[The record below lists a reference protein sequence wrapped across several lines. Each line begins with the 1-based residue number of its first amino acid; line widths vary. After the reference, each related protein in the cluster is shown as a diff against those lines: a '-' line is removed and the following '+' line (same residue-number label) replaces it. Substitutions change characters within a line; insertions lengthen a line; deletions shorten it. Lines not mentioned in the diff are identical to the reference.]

1 MTLISVCNP
10 LFFTESSKIY
20 LIQEMGYYQL
30 AVDDIIEKYQLI
42 LSSNLLKEKK
52 ALALFVKFLK
62 LAIFVLDGHFQ

>member
-1 MTLISVCNP
+1 MCNP

-30 AVDDIIEKYQLI
+30 AVDDIIEKSQLI

-62 LAIFVLDGHFQ
+62 SAIFVLDGHFQ

>member
-1 MTLISVCNP
+1 
-10 LFFTESSKIY
+10 
-20 LIQEMGYYQL
+20 MGYYQL

>member
-1 MTLISVCNP
+1 MCNP

-52 ALALFVKFLK
+52 ALALFLKFLK
-62 LAIFVLDGHFQ
+62 SAIFVLDGHFQ

>member
-1 MTLISVCNP
+1 MCNP

-62 LAIFVLDGHFQ
+62 SAIFVLDGHFQ